1 MLLDAGILI
10 LYKLTNAAAN
20 GRMPNQKLVEFDRA
34 YYGERTVGYN
44 RLYAAKGVNQSIDKL
59 IRIWRNDAVEVGD
72 YVILE
77 DVDLVTNKPR
87 QYRVDAVQHLLDDDG
102 LKVTDLT
109 LNRLEKFYDVIDSQ
123 A

>member
-1 MLLDAGILI
+1 MLLDSGILT
-10 LYKLTNAAAN
+10 LYKLTNTAAN
-20 GRMPNQKLVEFDRA
+20 GRMPEMKLVEYDRA

-77 DVDLVTNKPR
+77 DVDLVKNKPR
-87 QYRVDAVQHLLDDDG
+87 QYRVDAVQQLTDDDG

-109 LNRLEKFYDVIDSQ
+109 LSRLEKFYDVIDS
-123 A
+123 

>member
-1 MLLDAGILI
+1 MLLDAGILT
-10 LYKLTNAAAN
+10 LYKLTNTAVN
-20 GRMPNQKLVEFDRA
+20 GRMPEMKLVEYDRA

-77 DVDLVTNKPR
+77 DVDLVSNKPR
-87 QYRVDAVQHLLDDDG
+87 QYRVDAVQQLTDDDG
-102 LKVTDLT
+102 LKVTDIT
-109 LNRLEKFYDVIDSQ
+109 LDRLEKFYDVIDSQ